1 MPKKIS
7 FIYTNNMEEEDM
19 KSFYQLIITVTIK
32 KKKEQI
38 YLVYIIAW
46 AQGQLWIN
54 FTCIFKV
61 FPK

>member
-32 KKKEQI
+32 KKKRTNIFSI
-38 YLVYIIAW
+38 YNRMGPGAIMD
-46 AQGQLWIN
+46 
-54 FTCIFKV
+54 
-61 FPK
+61 